1 LTKAVIDE
9 LIEREGG
16 YVNHPNDK
24 GGATKYGITEKTARA
39 HSYFGNM
46 IDMPRELA
54 EQIYLEDYYIGT
66 KIHLLTNH
74 AIRDE
79 LLDSAVLHGP
89 SQAIKWLQTAVNK
102 LSDASL
108 TVDGV
113 LGYNSR
119 TAVESFLVHNK
130 KRNGDVVLV
139 RALNCLQGEFM
150 LSMPDKHSK
159 PFIFGWLSNR
169 VSL

>member
-1 LTKAVIDE
+1 MKTIDD

-16 YVNHPNDK
+16 YVNHPNDR
-24 GGATKYGITEKTARA
+24 GGPTKYGITQNTARE
-39 HSYFGNM
+39 HNYFGSM
-46 IDMPRELA
+46 IDLPKELA
-54 EQIYLEDYYIGT
+54 ERIYLESYYIGT
-66 KIHLLTNH
+66 KIHLLTLPPL
-74 AIRDE
+74 REE

-108 TVDGV
+108 TVDGI

-119 TAVESFLVHNK
+119 SATEAYLLHNK
-130 KRNGDVVLV
+130 KRGGDVVLI

-150 LSMPDKHSK
+150 LSLPDAYSK
-159 PFIFGWLSNR
+159 PFIFGWLSHR
-169 VSL
+169 VAL